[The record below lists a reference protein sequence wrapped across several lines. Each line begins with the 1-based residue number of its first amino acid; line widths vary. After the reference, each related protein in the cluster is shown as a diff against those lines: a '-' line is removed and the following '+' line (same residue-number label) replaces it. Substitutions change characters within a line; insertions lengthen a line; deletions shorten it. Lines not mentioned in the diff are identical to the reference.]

1 MTILDDVQKYFN
13 VTNLYAVLRVPNN
26 SYQLEIKKAYL
37 QRSLEL
43 HPDKTNDCTKKEEAN
58 RKFQI
63 LSDVYK
69 ILSNQESRSK
79 YDQQISQ
86 NYNTC
91 LDSRVFDEL
100 TLNMCIEHKDY
111 YSYNCRCSGLFI
123 LDKIQL
129 NNSTQTNIYIVDCD
143 SCSNSIKIIL

>member
-1 MTILDDVQKYFN
+1 MTILDDVQKNFN
-13 VTNLYAVLRVPNN
+13 VTNLYDVLRVPNH
-26 SYQLEIKKAYL
+26 SDQLEIKRAYL

-43 HPDKTNDCTKKEEAN
+43 HPDKTNDCAKKEEAN

-63 LSDVYK
+63 LSNVFK

-79 YDQQISQ
+79 YDQQI
-86 NYNTC
+86 NGTYNTC

-100 TLNMCIEHKDY
+100 TLSMCIEHKDC